1 MGPDFLLTYLDRS
14 AGLCISEI
22 WRFSVQG
29 WVELEELPHIWE
41 HSLSESIAFCS
52 L

>member
-1 MGPDFLLTYLDRS
+1 MGPDFLLTYLNIS

-22 WRFSVQG
+22 RRFSVQS
-29 WVELEELPHIWE
+29 WVGLEELPHIWE